1 MNKTVTGF
9 IAFALGAAAGAAGT
23 WYILK
28 TKYEQIAQEEI
39 DSVKEVFSKRLA
51 DANEEMKKRIHLD
64 LEKDDGSKP
73 VEESLDEEEVDEAK
87 DAADKIIDYSGYS
100 AKEEPEK
107 KEMPEDRPYVIS
119 PAEYG
124 EFPGYSTIDLYFFK
138 DNVVTDDELDILEEP
153 DKVIGFESLN
163 HFGEYED
170 DCVHVRNDRLK
181 CDYAIFLDERTYEEA
196 VEEERV

>member
-9 IAFALGAAAGAAGT
+9 IAFALGAAAGAAGA
-23 WYILK
+23 WYICK

-51 DANEEMKKRIHLD
+51 DANEEMKKHIHLE
-64 LEKDDGSKP
+64 LEKDDKSNS
-73 VEESLDEEEVDEAK
+73 VEEAPEEE
-87 DAADKIIDYSGYS
+87 DAADKETVDSIIDYSGYS
-100 AKEEPEK
+100 APEK
-107 KEMPEDRPYVIS
+107 AEKTELPEDRPYVIS

-138 DNVVTDDELDILEEP
+138 DNIVTDDGLDILEEP
-153 DKVIGFESLN
+153 DNVIGFDSLN

-181 CDYAIFLDERTYEEA
+181 SDYAIFLDERTYEEA